1 MTTGAGA
8 WYVVV
13 VGSATL
19 LDGGAGAAVGEL
31 TIGAT
36 EARDVTALVVACKAL
51 ELGAALV
58 VFASSLSRPPR
69 MPATTS
75 NATTA
80 PAIHGHFFDFLVS
93 GCGCGGIWNG
103 GCGPP

>member
-1 MTTGAGA
+1 M
-8 WYVVV
+8 VV
-13 VGSATL
+13 VGAATL
-19 LDGGAGAAVGEL
+19 LDGGAGAAAGEL
-31 TIGAT
+31 TIGET
-36 EARDVTALVVACKAL
+36 EPRDVTALVVVCEEAL
-51 ELGAALV
+51 EVGAALV

-93 GCGCGGIWNG
+93 GCGCGGTWNG
-103 GCGPP
+103 GCELP